1 MELNIF
7 IQRVEVTAEPYRIA
21 EAMIQKNGWAGVTGE
36 QVLDM
41 PYYLIGSADHIIEK
55 LQMLRERYHISY
67 FVVADDRD
75 HDAFAP
81 IVARLAGM

>member
-1 MELNIF
+1 
-7 IQRVEVTAEPYRIA
+7 
-21 EAMIQKNGWAGVTGE
+21 
-36 QVLDM
+36 M

-75 HDAFAP
+75 QGAIAP

>member
-1 MELNIF
+1 
-7 IQRVEVTAEPYRIA
+7 
-21 EAMIQKNGWAGVTGE
+21 
-36 QVLDM
+36 M
-41 PYYLIGSADHIIEK
+41 PYNLIGSADHIIEK

-75 HDAFAP
+75 HEAFAP